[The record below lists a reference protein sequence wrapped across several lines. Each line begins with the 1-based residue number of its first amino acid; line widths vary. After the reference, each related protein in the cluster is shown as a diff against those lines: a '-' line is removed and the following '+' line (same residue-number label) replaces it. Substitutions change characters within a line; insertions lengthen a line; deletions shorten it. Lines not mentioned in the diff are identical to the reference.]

1 MNLTSEFVN
10 SLAGNGSMLYCATD
24 REGLHRSDNN
34 GMGWTPVNNGII
46 SSWVFTGA
54 VKEDKIFVS
63 TDYQGVFRSED
74 NGDNW
79 ISSNTGMTPLAGCLK
94 VCGNYLFAATMVGVY
109 RSSDG
114 QNWTYANNGL
124 PGYFFDLT
132 LAVSDTTLYA
142 VSAEGSVY
150 RSVNYGANWTT
161 LTSMLPGNTVN
172 RRMLAQGQDLF
183 ITGYGLIYTSHD
195 GGTTWNTVSNG
206 LPATSW
212 AYPMVGV
219 GSAIFAGTSGSGV
232 YKSTDHGE
240 HWSYSGMGNQ
250 FIQTMTSSN
259 NYIFAGTGGY
269 GVYYSNN
276 LGSTW
281 TVMNGG
287 LSNLS
292 IEMLTVSND
301 YLFAGTY
308 YCGVWKYPLALIT
321 ALDEH
326 PARHGS
332 LKIFPNPAIDKVNV
346 SLLNWNEEEKSDLI
360 IENMQ
365 GVVVYAASISSQQ
378 TVIGVENLPSGIY
391 IVKVVSG
398 KAITVGKFIRK

>member
-54 VKEDKIFVS
+54 VKDDKIFVA

-79 ISSNTGMTPLAGCLK
+79 VYSNTGMSPLVTCLK
-94 VCGNYLFAATMVGVY
+94 DCGNYLFAATMVGVF
-109 RSSDG
+109 RSTDG
-114 QNWTYANNGL
+114 QNWTYTNNGL
-124 PGYFFDLT
+124 PGYFMDLT

-161 LTSMLPGNTVN
+161 LTSMLPGNTFN

-212 AYPMVGV
+212 AYPMVSV
-219 GSAIFAGTSGSGV
+219 GTTIFAGTSGSGV
-232 YKSTDHGE
+232 YKSTDNGE
-240 HWSYSGMGNQ
+240 NWSYSGMGSH
-250 FIQTMTSSN
+250 FIQAMTNSN

-276 LGSTW
+276 LGVTW
-281 TVMNGG
+281 IMMNSG
-287 LSNLS
+287 LTNLG
-292 IEMLTVSND
+292 IEMLTVSKD

-308 YCGVWKYPLALIT
+308 YSGVWKYPLGQLTDINEPET
-321 ALDEH
+321 EDKL
-326 PARHGS
+326 
-332 LKIFPNPAIDKVNV
+332 LNIFPNPAV
-346 SLLNWNEEEKSDLI
+346 SKITVSVDNWNGNDAPELF

-365 GVVVYAASISSQQ
+365 GKVVYSSRMVKNNISIE
-378 TVIGVENLPSGIY
+378 VESFPSGIY
-391 IVKVVSG
+391 FVKLISG
-398 KAITVGKFIRK
+398 TACKVCKFVKR